1 MFNMDKSMAKRKN
14 NKKGV
19 IIGIIIAILAIIGI
33 LIIVF
38 NRGEQAI
45 AVTVSEVTQRTI
57 TQTVSAVGK
66 IEPETEVKISSQ
78 TSGEVI
84 FLGVKEG
91 DTVKARQLLAR
102 INPDIVETQLEQ
114 VKASVEAAKIDI
126 DARTAEKERATND
139 FYRAKELFEKKFI
152 SKQEFDNAKAAY
164 DMALSSYK
172 AALSRYE
179 QAKATLRQY
188 ERAMA
193 RTSIY
198 SPINGVVTSL
208 SVELGEKVVGTE
220 MMMGTEMM
228 RVADLNVMNAVVD
241 VDENDIVFVKRGDT
255 AYVEVDAIPNQKF
268 KGVVIEIGHSAK
280 VSQLGTQNEV
290 TNFSVKIRLIDRDPR
305 FRPGMSC
312 NVEIMTETR
321 ENVLSVPL
329 QAVTIRD
336 YGQNIESNYNNSDND
351 TKTTRYRPPQVVFV
365 LEGNKAKMKTVET
378 GISDKGYIEIISG
391 LKLGEKVIS
400 GSYQAVSKQ
409 LNDGSNVKVDTT
421 SGKFPKKT
429 GKK

>member
-1 MFNMDKSMAKRKN
+1 MAKRKN

-421 SGKFPKKT
+421 SGKFPKKL
-429 GKK
+429 GKSNARE